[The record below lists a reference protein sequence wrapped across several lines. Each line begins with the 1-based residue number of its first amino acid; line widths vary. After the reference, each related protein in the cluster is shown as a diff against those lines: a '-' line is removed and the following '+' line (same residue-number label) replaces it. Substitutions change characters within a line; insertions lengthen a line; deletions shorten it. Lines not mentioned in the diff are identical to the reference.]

1 MRREVPMTKAPA
13 KTLMIQGTCS
23 DAGKSILVA
32 AFCRIYTRRGYRVSP
47 FKSQNM
53 ALNSFVTPDGYEIG
67 RAQAVQAQ
75 AAKRVPHIDM
85 NPVLLK
91 PEGNSRSQ
99 VVLMGK
105 PWKTLAASDYYL
117 AKKDLWSQV
126 TGAMDRLMN
135 ENDIVIAEGA
145 GSPAEINLREH
156 EIVNMAVA
164 GYLNA
169 PVLLAGDID
178 RGGVFASLY
187 GTLALA
193 DEDRD
198 RIKGFLINKF
208 RGDVNLL
215 TPGLKML
222 EERCGGVPTL
232 GVIPFIPDIYL
243 AQEDSVFIDRNRN
256 FGDSS
261 GLTLAVIKLPHMSNY
276 DDFDPFMN
284 EKGINLKFVSH
295 PGELNEKTAAILIPG
310 TKTTIQDLNWLKE
323 TGLFDKIQKMASQ
336 KTPVA
341 GICGGYQM
349 LGRQIHDPESVEAF
363 GGSCDALNLLPV
375 ETVFSREKTTVQT
388 RGQLTGARG
397 FFRNL
402 KDQECRGYEIH
413 MGATK
418 SLDEESPLYQREDG
432 SADGTV
438 SADGRIWGSYMH
450 GIFDNLTLRR
460 AFLMSLGWE
469 ALEPGESEEI
479 LREQEF
485 ERIAD
490 AVEKAVDM
498 EALDRLMGIR
508 S

>member
-1 MRREVPMTKAPA
+1 MKREAFMA

-32 AFCRIYTRRGYRVSP
+32 AFCRIYTRRGYKVAP

-53 ALNSFVTPDGYEIG
+53 ALNSFVTPEGYEIG

-75 AAKRVPHIDM
+75 AAKRPPHIDM

-105 PWKTLAASDYYL
+105 PWRTLAASDYYP
-117 AKKDLWSQV
+117 AKKDLWAQV
-126 TGAMDRLMN
+126 TGAMDRLMK

-145 GSPAEINLREH
+145 GSPAEINLQEH
-156 EIVNMAVA
+156 EIVNMSIAR
-164 GYLNA
+164 YLDA

-178 RGGVFASLY
+178 RGGIFASLY
-187 GTLALA
+187 GTLVLV

-198 RIKGFLINKF
+198 RIRGFLINKF
-208 RGDVNLL
+208 RGDVSLL

-243 AQEDSVFIDRNRN
+243 AQEDSVFIEKNRN
-256 FGDSS
+256 FGDRN

-284 EKGINLKFVSH
+284 EKGINLTFVSR
-295 PGELNEKTAAILIPG
+295 PGELSGKTAAILIPG
-310 TKTTIQDLNWLKE
+310 TKTTIQDLQWLKK
-323 TGLFDKIQKMASQ
+323 TGLFEKIRKMAAEGI
-336 KTPVA
+336 PVA

-349 LGRQIHDPESVEAF
+349 MGRHIHDPESVEAP
-363 GGSCDALNLLPV
+363 GGGCEALGLLPV
-375 ETVFSREKTTVQT
+375 ETVFSKRKRTVQT
-388 RGQLTGARG
+388 RGVLSGAQG

-402 KDQECRGYEIH
+402 KGQECRGYEIH
-413 MGATK
+413 MGETRNLGREA
-418 SLDEESPLYQREDG
+418 PLYQREDG
-432 SADGTV
+432 SVDGTV
-438 SADGRIWGSYMH
+438 SPDGRLWGSYMH

-460 AFLMSLGWE
+460 AFLMSLGW
-469 ALEPGESEEI
+469 ASLEPGESEEI

-490 AVEKAVDM
+490 VVEKAVDM
-498 EALDRLMGIR
+498 NALNKMIGIR
-508 S
+508 G

>member
-1 MRREVPMTKAPA
+1 MKNTRA

-53 ALNSFVTPDGYEIG
+53 ALNSFVTPEGFEIG

-75 AAKRVPHIDM
+75 AAKRPPHIDM

-117 AKKDLWSQV
+117 AKKDLWTEV
-126 TGAMDRLMN
+126 TGAMDRLRN

-164 GYLNA
+164 RYLDA

-193 DEDRD
+193 DEDRE
-198 RIKGFLINKF
+198 RIRGFLINKF

-243 AQEDSVFIDRNRN
+243 AQEDSVFIDRHRS
-256 FGDSS
+256 FGEGE
-261 GLTLAVIKLPHMSNY
+261 GLLLSVIKLPHMSNY
-276 DDFDPFMN
+276 DDFDPFLN
-284 EKGINLKFVSH
+284 EKGIRLNFVSRLS
-295 PGELNEKTAAILIPG
+295 ELKENTAAILIPG
-310 TKTTIQDLNWLKE
+310 TKTTIQDLNWLRE
-323 TGLFDKIQKMASQ
+323 TGLFDKIREMAGR
-336 KTPVA
+336 KIPVA

-349 LGRQIHDPESVEAF
+349 MGRQIHDPDSVEAF
-363 GGSCDALNLLPV
+363 GGSCDGLNLLPV

-388 RGQLTGARG
+388 TGRLEGTGG

-402 KDQECRGYEIH
+402 KNQECRGYEIH
-413 MGATK
+413 MGTTK
-418 SLDEESPLYQREDG
+418 GLEGELPLYMREDG
-432 SADGTV
+432 TKDGSV
-438 SADGRIWGSYMH
+438 SADGRFWGSYMH

-469 ALEPGESEEI
+469 SEEPGESEEI

-498 EALDRLMGIR
+498 DVLDRLIGIK
-508 S
+508 